1 MRWIAWVVVAALVTA
16 ACSVGAPRLAT
27 TAAVPDDLRMLGDEV
42 WEEVVSA
49 FPARRGCLGGIELD
63 VAWDLEDR
71 ARYVPD
77 ERRIVVRAPGTAPNL
92 AASIVH
98 EVGHH
103 LEFACPDQLAVRD
116 AFLVAE
122 GFAPDTPW
130 FGEGDWFATPS
141 EHWAEAVVAHV
152 RGERTI
158 NVGRIPVSDDA
169 IDVVARWAE
178 GG

>member
-1 MRWIAWVVVAALVTA
+1 MRWIGWVVVAALMAA
-16 ACSVGAPRLAT
+16 ACSVGEPRLAMSSE
-27 TAAVPDDLRMLGDEV
+27 VPDDLRMLGAEV
-42 WEEVVSA
+42 WEEVVAA
-49 FPARRGCLGGIELD
+49 FPARRGCLVGLELD
-63 VAWDLEDR
+63 VAWDLPDR

-77 ERRIVVRAPGTAPNL
+77 GRRIVVRAPGTAPNL
-92 AASIVH
+92 SASIVH

-103 LEFACPDQLAVRD
+103 LEFACPDQPSVRE

-122 GFAPDTPW
+122 GFPSGTPW

-158 NVGRIPVSDDA
+158 NVGRVPVSDEA
-169 IDVVARWAE
+169 IEVVARWAE